1 MQFVDFNV
9 FDRKLTFHTDLTK
22 YIKYVQKFEGIRI
35 KLIRDF
41 ETMIKDEIQ
50 PAKIL
55 NALQNEYQS
64 VVENIIQDFMNLGI
78 YDITKGDFINNKGV
92 SDILSATER
101 YYDFADKVTDKYS
114 KETEEELKELR
125 ELKEIVAE
133 NRKLA
138 DDIELMKREI
148 EKLEEEIQELIYP
161 TKPLEI
167 DLEIEEIE
175 EEIEVG
181 GFENE

>member
-1 MQFVDFNV
+1 MGF
-9 FDRKLTFHTDLTK
+9 KTK
-22 YIKYVQKFEGIRI
+22 FKKMLKVLIEEEEQKEV
-35 KLIRDF
+35 K
-41 ETMIKDEIQ
+41 K
-50 PAKIL
+50 
-55 NALQNEYQS
+55 
-64 VVENIIQDFMNLGI
+64 
-78 YDITKGDFINNKGV
+78 TKNNKDKITEQKKFWNKKSNELV
-92 SDILSATER
+92 SE
-101 YYDFADKVTDKYS
+101 FE
-114 KETEEELKELR
+114 ETEEELKELR